1 MVTRNIIPDNVVY
14 RYICMYLHNN
24 DNNDNNDDDD
34 NNNNNNNNFYN
45 SYTLLK
51 QLVS

>member
-1 MVTRNIIPDNVVY
+1 MTFSIKTLSANLHPD
-14 RYICMYLHNN
+14 
-24 DNNDNNDDDD
+24 DDDDD

-51 QLVS
+51 QLVSWGIYLTW